1 MANIVMSNPKIDIT
15 SEDIDWAFK
24 ENNSFVQDI
33 CHDIKKAYCLLN
45 EISYRTNDN
54 ESVSDCERRIE
65 NTISKMAKE
74 MVYLQTQLSILEQK
88 TNTEIRKNTSFG
100 TNKQLTK
107 QITKTMDHLLN
118 NIYIEYI
125 MIPYFKRIGV
135 DTSYLTSKLKE

>member
-1 MANIVMSNPKIDIT
+1 
-15 SEDIDWAFK
+15 
-24 ENNSFVQDI
+24 
-33 CHDIKKAYCLLN
+33 
-45 EISYRTNDN
+45 
-54 ESVSDCERRIE
+54 
-65 NTISKMAKE
+65 MAKE

-107 QITKTMDHLLN
+107 QITKTMDNLLN